1 MAVYT
6 TRELKKWD
14 VYYIE
19 AATDFAMGKFGRP
32 AIILSPDRR
41 NDSQS
46 TEVTIVFLTTSPQN
60 GNWNPVITSTGRK
73 SYALCGGITTTRRDM
88 IGTYLCTLK
97 ESEIAAVK
105 RGLSDYLELNESDDE
120 LASQRIEN
128 QGLTQKIA
136 ELETKLSEAQKAL
149 DDKDI
154 DCKVFETAY
163 RRVLDRL
170 ADQQIERDLAKPK
183 VKLDPLEEVTPAP
196 VVEEVELEPTPEL
209 LDINRCPEEELL
221 KLGIKFTVARNIT
234 AARPF
239 LKMDDV
245 RIVPGMTQIGFAL
258 IEKKIT
264 LGDISEY
271 LPKKKVKPAPAEE
284 VEVPAENKVNINTVS
299 ATELHERLGVNI
311 NLCYSITGVRKRNG
325 LYKSVEELKDIPR
338 MTGKMYE
345 TIKDMVC
352 V

>member
-105 RGLSDYLELNESDDE
+105 RGLSDYLELNESDNE

-170 ADQQIERDLAKPK
+170 ADQQIERDLSKPV
-183 VKLDPLEEVTPAP
+183 VKLDPLEEP
-196 VVEEVELEPTPEL
+196 VVIEEESPVELEPTPEYV
-209 LDINRCPEEELL
+209 DINRCSEEDML
-221 KLGIKFTVARNIT
+221 KLGVKLSVARNII
-234 AARPF
+234 ADRPF
-239 LKMDDV
+239 LKMDDLRV
-245 RIVPGMTQIGFAL
+245 VPGMTQIGFAL

-284 VEVPAENKVNINTVS
+284 VEVPAENKVNLNTCKAEDLRDVLGINIS
-299 ATELHERLGVNI
+299 QA
-311 NLCYSITGVRKRNG
+311 YAITGHRKRTG
-325 LYKSVEELKDIPR
+325 LFASLDDVKDVPR
-338 MTGKMYE
+338 VSKATLTKLEGK
-345 TIKDMVC
+345 VC
-352 V
+352 L

>member
-19 AATDFAMGKFGRP
+19 AANDFALGKFGRP
-32 AIILSPDRR
+32 AIIMSPDRR

-46 TEVTIVFLTTSPQN
+46 TEVTIVFLTTSIQS
-60 GNWNPVITSTGRK
+60 GNWNPVITSSGRK

-105 RGLSDYLELNESDDE
+105 RGLKDYLELDDTDNELGSARVE
-120 LASQRIEN
+120 IEGL
-128 QGLTQKIA
+128 QGRIA
-136 ELETKLSEAQKAL
+136 ELEAKNAEAAAELEK
-149 DDKDI
+149 KDL
-154 DCKVFETAY
+154 DCKVFEAAY
-163 RRVLDRL
+163 RKVLDRL
-170 ADQQIERDLAKPK
+170 ADQQIEKDLAKPK

-196 VVEEVELEPTPEL
+196 VVKEVELEPTPEL
-209 LDINRCPEEELL
+209 LDINRCTEEEML

-239 LKMDDV
+239 LKMDDL

-271 LPKKKVKPAPAEE
+271 LPKKKVKPAPVEE

-299 ATELHERLGVNI
+299 AIELHERLGVNI